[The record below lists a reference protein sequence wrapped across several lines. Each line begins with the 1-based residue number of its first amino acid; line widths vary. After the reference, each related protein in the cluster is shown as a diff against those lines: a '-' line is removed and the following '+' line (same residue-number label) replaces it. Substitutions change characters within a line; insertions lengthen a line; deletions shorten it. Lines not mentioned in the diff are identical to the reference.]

1 MTIRVGLQLPVQAQS
16 TAMAMPWELNG
27 GLDDI
32 VAVAQAADAA
42 GFSHVAVCDHT
53 AISRE
58 AAERMRTEWWEPFT
72 LLAYLAATTERVRLL
87 THVHVPAVTHPLIT
101 AKHLA
106 TLDRVSS
113 GRAILGVGAG
123 HLQAEFEALDADFDN
138 RGAITDEAIDVIR
151 AAMRDE
157 WVSHHGEYFSIE
169 DMGISPRPVQESVP
183 IWVGGS
189 SAPAR
194 RRAAERGDGW
204 LPQGTMRAQ
213 LPAMLDDIRSRRESF
228 GNTDPIDLGAT
239 HEPMYLG
246 SQDLPLPSSVMQGSS
261 DELVASFKGLEELGC
276 SHAIAFFVSMSSA
289 DLVEQ
294 VHRFGE
300 DVLPHL

>member
-1 MTIRVGLQLPVQAQS
+1 VTIRVGLQLPVQAQS
-16 TAMAMPWELNG
+16 TAMAMPWEADGDLEN
-27 GLDDI
+27 I
-32 VAVAQAADAA
+32 VAVARAADAA

-58 AAERMRTEWWEPFT
+58 ASEKMRTEWWEPFT
-72 LLAYLAATTERVRLL
+72 LLAFLAASTEQVRLL

-106 TLDRVSS
+106 TLDRVSG

-123 HLQAEFEALDADFDN
+123 HLQAEFEALDADFEH
-138 RGAITDEAIDVIR
+138 RGSITDEAIDVIR

-157 WVSHHGEYFSIE
+157 WVTHHGEFFTID
-169 DMGISPRPVQESVP
+169 DMAISPRPVQASVP

-204 LPQGTMRAQ
+204 LPQGTRRADM
-213 LPAMLDDIRSRRESF
+213 PAMLDHIRSHREAV
-228 GNTDPIDLGAT
+228 GNEDQIELGAT

-246 SQDLPLPSSVMQGSS
+246 GQDLPLPSSVMQGSP
-261 DELVASFKGLEELGC
+261 DELVASFRGLEELGC
-276 SHAIAFFVSMSSA
+276 SHAMAFFVSMSAS

-294 VHRFGE
+294 VQRFGDE
-300 DVLPHL
+300 VLRQL